1 MFSYYILP
9 SIYVLLLFIFSLFKP
24 VRFEVTVSE
33 FQRVTM
39 KSVLLAVLALTFTT
53 SPLTQFYGFWFNI
66 TLVLSLIRVVMRV
79 RQQKK

>member
-24 VRFEVTVSE
+24 DRFEVTVSE

-66 TLVLSLIRVVMRV
+66 TLVLSLIRVVIRV

>member
-66 TLVLSLIRVVMRV
+66 TLVLSFIRVVMRV

>member
-9 SIYVLLLFIFSLFKP
+9 TIYMLLLFIFSLLKP
-24 VRFEVTVSE
+24 ERFAITASE

-39 KSVLLAVLALTFTT
+39 KAVLFAMLALTLTT
-53 SPLTQFYGFWFNI
+53 STLTQFYGFWFNI
-66 TLVLSLIRVVMRV
+66 TLLLSLIRVVMRI

>member
-24 VRFEVTVSE
+24 DRFEVTVSE

>member
-24 VRFEVTVSE
+24 ARFEVTVSE

-66 TLVLSLIRVVMRV
+66 TLVLSLIRVVIRV